1 MKTTGRHG
9 DNLDVAPP
17 EDEVYTET
25 VRETWEGKG
34 GWKLKNGHILHKRRL
49 REGG

>member
-25 VRETWEGKG
+25 VRETWEGVETAEMVT
-34 GWKLKNGHILHKRRL
+34 WSTNGN
-49 REGG
+49 